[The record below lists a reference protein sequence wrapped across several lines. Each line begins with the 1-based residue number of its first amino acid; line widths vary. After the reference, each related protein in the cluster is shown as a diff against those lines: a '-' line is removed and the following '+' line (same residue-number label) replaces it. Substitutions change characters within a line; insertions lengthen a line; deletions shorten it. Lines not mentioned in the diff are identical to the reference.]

1 MENVTNKEI
10 KTIKDLR
17 KVLDQYP
24 DDTKVN
30 IYYWELNWGDNYDD
44 IASTEYNKDSKTLT
58 LSVR

>member
-1 MENVTNKEI
+1 MGNATNKEI

-17 KVLDQYP
+17 EVLDQYP

-30 IYYWELNWGDNYDD
+30 VYYWELNWGDNYDD